1 MTSDRPNPE
10 RPPDERETPKSN
22 GALLLLI
29 EDESS
34 MQRLLEIVLEDQGYR
49 VIVAGTGKQGIVHV
63 ATRNPDL
70 VRLDLGLPDMEGE
83 EVIRRLREWWTRP
96 IVIISA
102 RGREEEK
109 VKVLDAGADDYVTKP
124 FDVREM
130 LARIRVALRHSRAQT
145 APAEA
150 VIEAGSVILDTV
162 LRRVSMEGRE
172 IRVTPTE
179 YRLLTLLL
187 KNADRVLTHRQIL
200 KDVWGVAYED
210 QVSIL
215 RVTMANLR
223 KKIEKDPSRPL
234 HLKNEPGIGYRF
246 CTGGDNSRGGTLP

>member
-1 MTSDRPNPE
+1 MTSDRPDPE
-10 RPPDERETPKSN
+10 RSPEEPESPDKS
-22 GALLLLI
+22 GALVLLV
-29 EDESS
+29 EDEPA
-34 MQRLLEIVLEDQGYR
+34 MQRLLEIVLEEQGYR
-49 VIVAGTGKQGIVHV
+49 VVVAGTGKQGIVHA

-70 VRLDLGLPDMEGE
+70 VLLDLGLPDMEGE
-83 EVIRRLREWWTRP
+83 EAIRRLREWWTRP
-96 IVIISA
+96 IVVISA

-145 APAEA
+145 GPAEA
-150 VIEAGSVILDTV
+150 VIEAGPVVLDSV
-162 LRRVSMEGRE
+162 LRRVSLEGRE

-179 YRLLTLLL
+179 YRLLALLL

-200 KDVWGVAYED
+200 KEVWGAAYES

-246 CTGGDNSRGGTLP
+246 CAGGGDSREGIPS